1 MAIGGMQWGW
11 LWAQYFGGYN
21 SHSVTVQVLNRDV
34 VAEIGLYG
42 KWVGGSEHHSAVGRI
57 TQIVSDSGVENFSAT
72 ALNADSVPTVF
83 RRNVISVTFTIR
95 VYKAHGMARWM
106 IHHWV

>member
-42 KWVGGSEHHSAVGRI
+42 KWGRRFGAPFRGRPHHTNRQRLRS
-57 TQIVSDSGVENFSAT
+57 
-72 ALNADSVPTVF
+72 
-83 RRNVISVTFTIR
+83 
-95 VYKAHGMARWM
+95 
-106 IHHWV
+106 